1 MRYEDIILTAGA
13 STLYTMLTIVDFDD
27 GMGWDEAGGRAVRRC
42 WHADFQMGFG
52 WPAPVARRRS

>member
-27 GMGWDEAGGRAVRRC
+27 GDGMG
-42 WHADFQMGFG
+42 
-52 WPAPVARRRS
+52 